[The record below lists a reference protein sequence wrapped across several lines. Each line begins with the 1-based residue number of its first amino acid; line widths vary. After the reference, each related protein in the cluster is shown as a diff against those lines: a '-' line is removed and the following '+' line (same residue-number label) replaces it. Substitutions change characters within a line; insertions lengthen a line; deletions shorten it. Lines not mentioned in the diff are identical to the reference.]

1 MAGFFA
7 GEAPCISLEKKKK
20 KDFTSSERAGSLVLP
35 HRSTPHGGLAAPGPA
50 EPRRAGRQRQR
61 GPCPPASPLRRQP
74 RGARLPP
81 PPPAAPRA
89 RLEPP
94 TGRPGAAAAGTSRSR
109 DKPRALAGQDEQ
121 GWRALAGCRP
131 PPPSWTSEGGSGAT
145 SAVRIAAAS
154 ARPAAAGRLAGG
166 SSASPPPRYFP
177 LSRQSRGVPS
187 PICMAQPAL
196 GRGSRRGPAIPP
208 LPLLKLRGK
217 SLRPGKRRLLPAE
230 PSREEQGS
238 EKRKS
243 IFIGL
248 AFFSLLTALLPND
261 IYLTAFDSS

>member
-208 LPLLKLRGK
+208 PPIAEAPRKEPPAGK
-217 SLRPGKRRLLPAE
+217 APAPPCRAFPRRAGI
-230 PSREEQGS
+230 REE
-238 EKRKS
+238 KKHIYR
-243 IFIGL
+243 IGI
-248 AFFSLLTALLPND
+248 FFSLNST
-261 IYLTAFDSS
+261 SS